1 MEKVLDSGSAAL
13 PSASGARTVAVV
25 TTSEPDNGSRSAFT
39 DAQWYD
45 QSINWGARLGREVP
59 VLIDVL
65 GPPGAGGL
73 LDAGCGTGR
82 QACALASRGY
92 RVVGADAEEAMLAI
106 ARTAAR
112 QVPAGVEFVQTL
124 YANLPQRVAGGFD
137 GVYCLGNALA
147 AAGTREATAEAFTSF
162 GSCLRPGGKLFIQIL
177 NFMPMRLET
186 PCVRGPR
193 ISSVDGREYV
203 SVRQFHFVG
212 EAVQVT
218 NITLWQHDGWKQR
231 AHCGVLY
238 PVTLEEL
245 HGWCADAQL
254 RIDAVWGS
262 YARETFD
269 PQRSVDLLV
278 VATRV

>member
-1 MEKVLDSGSAAL
+1 M
-13 PSASGARTVAVV
+13 
-25 TTSEPDNGSRSAFT
+25 TTSGHDNDSRSTFAN
-39 DAQWYD
+39 AQWYD
-45 QSINWGARLGREVP
+45 QSINWGARLGRELP
-59 VLIDVL
+59 VLMDVL

-82 QACALASRGY
+82 QACALAGRGY

-112 QVPAGVEFVQTL
+112 KVPTEIEFVQTL
-124 YANLPQRVAGGFD
+124 YADLPQRVAGGFD

-147 AAGTREATAEAFTSF
+147 AAGTREATAGALASF
-162 GSCLRPGGKLFIQIL
+162 GRCLRPGGKLFCQIL
-177 NFMPMRLET
+177 NFTPMRSET

-193 ISSVDGREYV
+193 VSSVDGREYV

-212 EAVQVT
+212 ESVQVT
-218 NITLWQHDGWKQR
+218 NITLWQDDGWKQR
-231 AHCGVLY
+231 AHSGVLY
-238 PVTLEEL
+238 PVTLDEL
-245 HGWCADAQL
+245 HGWCPESQL
-254 RIDAVWGS
+254 RVDAVWGS